1 MAIDAGTTAWLLIC
15 TAMVM
20 IMTPGLA
27 LFYGGL
33 TRKKNLLSTMM
44 MSFVPIVLVTL
55 QWVIIGYT
63 LAFGDT
69 VGGFIGNMS
78 NFGLYGLWPEM
89 ESTYAAG
96 VPVYA
101 FILFQLAFAIITAAI
116 VSSAFVERMKFSA
129 YILFILLW
137 TTLVYDPIA
146 HWVWGSGGFLG
157 SMLGALDFAGG
168 TVVHIASGTAALAG
182 ALVLGKRK
190 GFPKEEMT
198 PNNVPFVLIGTG
210 ILWFGWFAFNA
221 GSALAANGTAANAFL
236 VTFVSS
242 CAGGFVWLCLS
253 WSKGK
258 PSAIGL
264 ASGVLAGLVGITPA
278 AGFVGPMEALI
289 IGGVAATIGFYM
301 IELRLKKLKIDESL
315 DAWAVHCMGGIWGAI
330 ATGIFA
336 SVWVTSGAASGL
348 IYGNVIQFLVQL
360 AAVGITFAYSFGVT
374 FLILKVMDLTMG
386 IRVEEKAEY
395 LGLDLAEHGE
405 KAYA

>member
-15 TAMVM
+15 AAMVM

-44 MSFVPIVLVTL
+44 MSFIPIVLVTI

-69 VGGFIGNMS
+69 VGGFIGNMK
-78 NFGLYGLWPEM
+78 NFGLYGIWPNT

-96 VPVYA
+96 VPTYA

-129 YILFILLW
+129 YIIFILLW

-146 HWVWGSGGFLG
+146 HWVWGAGGFLG
-157 SMLGALDFAGG
+157 SILGALDFAGG

-182 ALVLGKRK
+182 AIVLGKRK
-190 GFPKEEMT
+190 GFKKEEML
-198 PNNVPFVLIGTG
+198 PNNVPFVLIGTA

-221 GSALAANGTAANAFL
+221 GSALAANGIAANAFM

-258 PSAIGL
+258 PSPIGL

-278 AGFVGPMEALI
+278 AGYVGPLEALI

-301 IELRLKKLKIDESL
+301 IELRLKKLNVDESL
-315 DAWAVHCMGGIWGAI
+315 DAWAVHAMGGAWGAI

-336 SVWVTSGAASGL
+336 SVWVTAGGASGL
-348 IYGNVIQFLVQL
+348 IYGNVYQFLIQL
-360 AAVGITFAYSFGVT
+360 AAAGITMGYAFGIT

-386 IRVEEKAEY
+386 IRVQEKAEY
-395 LGLDLAEHGE
+395 IGLDLAEHGE

>member
-1 MAIDAGTTAWLLIC
+1 MVIDAGTTAWILVC
-15 TAMVM
+15 AAMVM

-44 MSFVPIVLVTL
+44 MSFVAIVVITI
-55 QWVIIGYT
+55 QWIIIGYA
-63 LAFGDT
+63 LAFGDS
-69 VGGFIGNMS
+69 VGGFIGDLRY
-78 NFGLYGLWPEM
+78 FGLIGILPET

-96 VPVYA
+96 IPAYA
-101 FILFQLAFAIITAAI
+101 FILFQLMFAIITAAI

-129 YILFILLW
+129 YIIFLILW

-157 SMLGALDFAGG
+157 SKLGALDFAGG

-190 GFPKEEMT
+190 GFQEHDML
-198 PNNVPFVLIGTG
+198 PNNVPYVLIGTAL
-210 ILWFGWFAFNA
+210 LWFGWFAFNA
-221 GSALAANGTAANAFL
+221 GSALAANGTAANAFM

-258 PSAIGL
+258 PSPIGL

-278 AGFVGPMEALI
+278 AGFVGPLEALI
-289 IGGVAATIGFYM
+289 IGGVAAAIGFYM

-336 SVWVTSGAASGL
+336 SAWVTAGGASGL
-348 IYGNVIQFLVQL
+348 IYGNVYQFLVQL
-360 AAVGITFAYSFGVT
+360 AAVGITFAYSFGLT
-374 FLILKVMDLTMG
+374 FIILKIMDLTMG